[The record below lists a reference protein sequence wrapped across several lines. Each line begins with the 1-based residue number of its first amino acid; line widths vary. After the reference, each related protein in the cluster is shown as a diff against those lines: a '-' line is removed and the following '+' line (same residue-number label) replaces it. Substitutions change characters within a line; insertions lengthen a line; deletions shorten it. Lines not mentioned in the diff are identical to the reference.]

1 MDLAVRILP
10 VSPKDI
16 ERIKEVDCSQK
27 VKAVYRAQSTS
38 NGLGLVLKRLAQN
51 PPIEIPAWGKLGI
64 RYRIE
69 RWRPQLEKGGLM
81 MGAFDGE
88 RLVGFAVLGPTYKDG
103 SAEMAALFIHADYRG
118 SGIGA
123 SLMSEIESVSEARG
137 VKVLYVHS
145 KPTGASVEFLIR
157 HGFQVIGL
165 LDKTKVV
172 HLPWDIV
179 FLKDMGKASK
189 KGR

>member
-1 MDLAVRILP
+1 LATRILP
-10 VSPKDI
+10 ISPKDI
-16 ERIKEVDCSQK
+16 ERITEVDCSQK

-38 NGLGLVLKRLAQN
+38 KGLGLSLKRVSQN

-69 RWRPQLEKGGLM
+69 RWRPLLEKGGLM

-88 RLVGFAVLGPTYKDG
+88 RLVGFSILGPTYKDG

-118 SGIGA
+118 SGIGT
-123 SLMSEIESVSEARG
+123 SLMSEIESVSDARG
-137 VKVLYVHS
+137 VKVLYVYS
-145 KPTGASVEFLIR
+145 KPTGASVEFLVR
-157 HGFQVIGL
+157 HGFRVIGL
-165 LDKTKVV
+165 LDKTRVV

-179 FLKDMGKASK
+179 FLKDMGKAAK
-189 KGR
+189 RNR